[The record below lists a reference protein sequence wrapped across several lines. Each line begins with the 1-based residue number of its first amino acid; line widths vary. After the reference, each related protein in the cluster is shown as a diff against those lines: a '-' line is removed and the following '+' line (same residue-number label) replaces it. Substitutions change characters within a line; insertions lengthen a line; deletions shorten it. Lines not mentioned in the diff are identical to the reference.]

1 MDLAAPIAPCLFLEI
16 IKMIDNTGKVAVI
29 FGVRNDS
36 SIAYDVAVK
45 LHQSGCKIALNYV
58 DDTKLNVLHL
68 LSELGIDHSFAMEV
82 DVRNEKQITDFLTFV
97 NQELGPIDYILHG
110 VAFGNQNVICYSL
123 PGSTEPAPTYL
134 NIPFED
140 LMDSFNISAYSLLRI
155 ARCAEPFMAV
165 NASLLTLTYN
175 AAQRVFP
182 NYAGMSINK
191 AALENIVL
199 YLADYFRSKQIRV
212 NAVSAGLVMTSSA
225 GAVNGIRKLR
235 KMTKFT
241 APLGNITADDVGNT
255 ALYYFSDLSKKVTG
269 NIHFVDG
276 GFNIMGLGI
285 DEPLAPSGR

>member
-1 MDLAAPIAPCLFLEI
+1 MVLAAPIAPCPFLET
-16 IKMIDNTGKVAVI
+16 IKMINNKDKVAVI

-36 SIAYDVAVK
+36 SIAYDVALK

-58 DDTKLNVLHL
+58 EDTKLNVLHL
-68 LSELGIDHSFAMEV
+68 LSELGIDSALAMEV
-82 DVRNEKQITDFLTFV
+82 DVRNEQQITDFLKFV
-97 NQELGPIDYILHG
+97 HKELGPIDYILHG
-110 VAFGNQNVICYSL
+110 VAFGSQQVMCYTL

-155 ARCAEPFMAV
+155 ARAAEPFMAPK
-165 NASLLTLTYN
+165 ASILTLTYN
-175 AAQRVFP
+175 ASQRVFP
-182 NYAGMSINK
+182 GYAGMSINK

-212 NAVSAGLVMTSSA
+212 NAVSAGLVMTTSA
-225 GAVNGIRKLR
+225 GGINGVRKLR
-235 KMTKFT
+235 KMTKVT
-241 APLGNITADDVGNT
+241 APLGNITASDVGDA

-276 GFNIMGLGI
+276 GFNMMGLAI
-285 DEPLAPSGR
+285 DEQ

>member
-1 MDLAAPIAPCLFLEI
+1 MALAAPIAPCLSLEN
-16 IKMIDNTGKVAVI
+16 IKMINNKGKVAVI

-68 LSELGIDHSFAMEV
+68 LSELGIDSSFAMEV
-82 DVRNEKQITDFLTFV
+82 DVRNEEQITDFLKFV
-97 NQELGPIDYILHG
+97 HQELGPIDYILHG
-110 VAFGNQNVICYSL
+110 VAFGSQQVMCYTL
-123 PGSTEPAPTYL
+123 PGSNEPAPTYL
-134 NIPFED
+134 NIPFNE

-155 ARCAEPFMAV
+155 ARSAAPFLAS

-175 AAQRVFP
+175 ASQRVFP
-182 NYAGMSINK
+182 GYAGMSINK

-212 NAVSAGLVMTSSA
+212 NAVSAGLVMTTSA
-225 GAVNGIRKLR
+225 GGINGVRKLR

-241 APLGNITADDVGNT
+241 APLGNIMADDVGNA

-285 DEPLAPSGR
+285 DEQ

>member
-1 MDLAAPIAPCLFLEI
+1 MALAAPIAPCPFQKTT
-16 IKMIDNTGKVAVI
+16 KMIDNKDKVAVI

-36 SIAYDVAVK
+36 SIAYDVAIK

-68 LSELGIDHSFAMEV
+68 LSELGIDSSFAMEV
-82 DVRNEKQITDFLTFV
+82 DVRNEKQITDFLKFV
-97 NQELGPIDYILHG
+97 NQKLGPIDYILHG
-110 VAFGNQNVICYSL
+110 VAFGNQNVTCYAL
-123 PGSTEPAPTYL
+123 PGSDEPAPTYL

-155 ARCAEPFMAV
+155 ARCAEPFMAA

-175 AAQRVFP
+175 ASQRVFP

-199 YLADYFRSKQIRV
+199 YLADYFRGKQIRV
-212 NAVSAGLVMTSSA
+212 NALSPGLVMTSSA
-225 GAVNGIRKLR
+225 GGINGVRKLR

-241 APLGNITADDVGNT
+241 APLGNIDASDVGDA

-276 GFNIMGLGI
+276 GFNIMGLAI
-285 DEPLAPSGR
+285 DG